1 MAFSYDGRGL
11 PALSTYSDALR
22 FWENAATWRGESNE
36 RILDSRKKRRVNIRQ
51 LRDGSIACRLYNT
64 DVVTYHPDNSMTIES
79 WASVSTDEF
88 ANRLL
93 GRTNVNTSFN
103 TGIIKVRGVQ
113 GEPDKPYP
121 DKFYRAIDT
130 IELAYNPDTKG
141 YAVTST
147 PEPFEIVTLNKTE
160 ANKVLKA
167 HDYKAFAG
175 WVRMMAMSDVTF
187 EATHYYPLVGYPAHE
202 ALLDRSL
209 WEKLLCFESGWQNR
223 GMLLVDRTLK
233 LARKGLY
240 QNNPQVYDVV
250 TLPHLESWEEVAKW
264 RRSHKI

>member
-11 PALSTYSDALR
+11 PCLSTHSDALR
-22 FWENAATWRGESNE
+22 FWENAATWRGEDNE

-88 ANRLL
+88 ANSLL
-93 GRTNVNTSFN
+93 RWTNVSTQFT
-103 TGIIKVRGVQ
+103 TGTIRVSGIQ
-113 GEPDKPYP
+113 GEP
-121 DKFYRAIDT
+121 DKFYRAIRT

-141 YAVTST
+141 YAVTNMS
-147 PEPFEIVTLNKTE
+147 EPFEIVTINKTE

-167 HDYKAFAG
+167 HDYKAFAN
-175 WVRMMAMSDVTF
+175 WVRMMAVSDVTF
-187 EATHYYPLVGYPAHE
+187 EATHYYPLIGYPAHE

-209 WEKLLCFESGWQNR
+209 WEKLLCFESSWHNR
-223 GMLLVDRTLK
+223 GALLVDRTLK